1 MRSIFKC
8 DTLLDKR
15 KYTLMHKEIL
25 VASLTVEE
33 ATPVASGGLTR
44 SFVKNTYL
52 CASSSIMA

>member
-15 KYTLMHKEIL
+15 KYTLMHKEIP

-44 SFVKNTYL
+44 SHLKKTEKIV
-52 CASSSIMA
+52 